1 MEKNKDSILIEFEA
15 LVETIEDSSVKSKF
29 MEFQNRLDL
38 HLRSWSSSASKRLLL
53 QWKAAEILEQAI
65 RDSKSRGREVKK
77 LRDSVKP
84 VVKLLKP

>member
-1 MEKNKDSILIEFEA
+1 MQKESIIVEFQS
-15 LVETIEDSSVKSKF
+15 LVERIEDASIKSDF
-29 MEFQNRLDL
+29 LAFQDKLEM
-38 HLRSWSSSASKRLLL
+38 HLQSWSSSASKRLLL

-65 RDSKSRGREVKK
+65 KESKSRGREVKK

>member
-1 MEKNKDSILIEFEA
+1 MEKDSILVEFEA
-15 LVETIEDSSVKSKF
+15 LLEMIEDSSIKSKF
-29 MEFQNRLDL
+29 TEFQDKLEL
-38 HLRSWSSSASKRLLL
+38 HLQAWSISASKRLLL
-53 QWKAAEILEQAI
+53 QWKAAEILEQAV